1 MQNNTFGFH
10 IQIVN
15 DDVLLYIVDVF
26 AFGVGFISP
35 GKCPAAPAAALPGN
49 VSRIFSQEIFLIFC
63 RKYLS
68 LC

>member
-1 MQNNTFGFH
+1 MTTCIIHADFGVSYQCH
-10 IQIVN
+10 YDWHLEYNVR
-15 DDVLLYIVDVF
+15 DVF
-26 AFGVGFISP
+26 SP

-49 VSRIFSQEIFLIFC
+49 ASRIFSQEIFLIFR